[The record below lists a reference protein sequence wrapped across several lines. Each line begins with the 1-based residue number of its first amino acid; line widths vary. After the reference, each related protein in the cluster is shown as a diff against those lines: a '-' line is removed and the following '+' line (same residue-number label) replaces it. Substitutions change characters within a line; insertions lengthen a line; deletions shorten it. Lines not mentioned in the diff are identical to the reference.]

1 MSGQLVVWYGF
12 QIKYWR
18 KPHRQLWNQITWS
31 SFIQS
36 IILYYISFY
45 KNLKIYYYS
54 FTSQTIII
62 KIVVLRFWCYFLIYY
77 KNKNFNSVKV
87 HEWWVFVTIARYQLK
102 INSNLVYMYLGD
114 ICYFNWNLNRLK
126 LDWIL
131 NKTKCLN
138 LNNIFIFCFNH

>member
-1 MSGQLVVWYGF
+1 M
-12 QIKYWR
+12 KET
-18 KPHRQLWNQITWS
+18 PHRQLWNQITWS

-102 INSNLVYMYLGD
+102 INSNLVDMYLGGVY
-114 ICYFNWNLNRLK
+114 YFDWNLNRLK
-126 LDWIL
+126 LDWIP
-131 NKTKCLN
+131 KKIKYLN
-138 LNNIFIFCFNH
+138 LNNIFIFCLNY